1 MQHILVSKK
10 STAEDIIKQLKDGG
24 DFKKLAKKYSTDTAT
39 KNDAGKLPAFDS
51 TDSTLDSSF
60 KTAAFKL
67 KTGEITTTPV
77 KTQYGYHVIKMIKHP
92 AKGTLKE
99 HKKQI
104 DNQIYQSMS
113 EDQSVM
119 RSVIAT
125 VLKRADVSIKDKDL
139 KNVLSQYV
147 SSDSLSK

>member
-1 MQHILVSKK
+1 
-10 STAEDIIKQLKDGG
+10 
-24 DFKKLAKKYSTDTAT
+24 
-39 KNDAGKLPAFDS
+39 
-51 TDSTLDSSF
+51 
-60 KTAAFKL
+60 
-67 KTGEITTTPV
+67 
-77 KTQYGYHVIKMIKHP
+77 MIKHP
-92 AKGTLKE
+92 AKGSFKD

-113 EDQSVM
+113 EDQNIM

-147 SSDSLSK
+147 STDSLSK